1 MTILHFSA
9 YYDIVYCS
17 WIDLFGIYM
26 RMLQICSTIYI
37 EDTGRSKM
45 RQEFWG
51 FRAFRT
57 K

>member
-1 MTILHFSA
+1 MTVLHFSA
-9 YYDIVYCS
+9 YHDIVYCS

-26 RMLQICSTIYI
+26 HMLQICSTIYI